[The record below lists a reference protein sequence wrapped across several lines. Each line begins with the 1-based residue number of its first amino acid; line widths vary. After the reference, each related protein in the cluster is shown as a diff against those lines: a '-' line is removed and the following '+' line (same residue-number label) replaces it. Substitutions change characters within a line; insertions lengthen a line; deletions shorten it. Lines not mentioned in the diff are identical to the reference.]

1 LGRLPALAGRAWR
14 KGEDGWPRTDV
25 VRFGKFCRFAPGPR
39 GTILRDTL
47 DMAEGRTLREVDEV
61 WGFGPDPKNVGTPGT
76 TGPVLKNRESL
87 RSLTEK
93 SILDIGKGMG

>member
-1 LGRLPALAGRAWR
+1 
-14 KGEDGWPRTDV
+14 
-25 VRFGKFCRFAPGPR
+25 
-39 GTILRDTL
+39 
-47 DMAEGRTLREVDEV
+47 MAEGRTLREVDEV

-87 RSLTEK
+87 RPLTEK